1 MDGHLL
7 WGLSNNLTVI
17 IVVVI
22 LYILINKI
30 AHAIIL
36 IKFPDL
42 KNLYAIKI
50 DELEQRVQKLELK
63 TAYERAKNQNQ
74 KT

>member
-30 AHAIIL
+30 AHTIIL

>member
-30 AHAIIL
+30 AHTIIL

-63 TAYERAKNQNQ
+63 TAYERAKNQN
-74 KT
+74 